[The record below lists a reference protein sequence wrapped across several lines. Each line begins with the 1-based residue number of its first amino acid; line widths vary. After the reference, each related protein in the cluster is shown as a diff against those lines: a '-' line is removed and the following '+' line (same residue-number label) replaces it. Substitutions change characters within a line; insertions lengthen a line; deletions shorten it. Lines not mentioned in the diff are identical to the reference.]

1 MRHFL
6 VLATSPFS
14 PFNWLNGRNMT
25 SKNQG
30 LLTLTDALAEL
41 NRARLQKDANAGMYA
56 PSTGY
61 GYASTGR
68 IPAERKGRHYYVRRS
83 DLPLIAARLPAG
95 RRRSPSAA

>member
-1 MRHFL
+1 
-6 VLATSPFS
+6 
-14 PFNWLNGRNMT
+14 MT
-25 SKNQG
+25 TENQD
-30 LLTLTDALAEL
+30 LLRLTDALAEL

-83 DLPLIAARLPAG
+83 DLPLIASRLPTG
-95 RRRSPSAA
+95 RRHTSPSAA

>member
-1 MRHFL
+1 
-6 VLATSPFS
+6 
-14 PFNWLNGRNMT
+14 MT
-25 SKNQG
+25 SKKPE
-30 LLTLTDALAEL
+30 LLPLADALAEL
-41 NRARLQKDANAGMYA
+41 NRARLEKDENANLYA

-95 RRRSPSAA
+95 RRHTSPSAA

>member
-1 MRHFL
+1 
-6 VLATSPFS
+6 
-14 PFNWLNGRNMT
+14 MT
-25 SKNQG
+25 AKNHD

-68 IPAERKGRHYYVRRS
+68 IPAERRGRHYFVRRS
-83 DLPLIAARLPAG
+83 DLPLIASRLPLG
-95 RRRSPSAA
+95 RRRHASHSAA